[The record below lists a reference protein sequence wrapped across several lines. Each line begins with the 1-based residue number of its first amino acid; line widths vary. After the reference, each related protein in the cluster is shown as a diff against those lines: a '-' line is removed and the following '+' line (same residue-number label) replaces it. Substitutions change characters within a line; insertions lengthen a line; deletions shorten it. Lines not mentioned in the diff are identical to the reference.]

1 MNVLIQDFFVRI
13 SRCGYFVFI
22 FGLCFDIAHVFIV
35 WLSLNEMPIPDSCL
49 RLMIF
54 SMKMI
59 CSRFTAE

>member
-22 FGLCFDIAHVFIV
+22 FGLCFHIAHVFIDY
-35 WLSLNEMPIPDSCL
+35 LSLNEIPILDSCL
-49 RLMIF
+49 RLVIL

-59 CSRFTAE
+59 CSRLTAE